1 LNQLATKTFWLSH
14 LDRGNQEESTSLHP
28 SQLCRNIQ
36 MVVLRARVWLVIDLV
51 VDTLHQ
57 DF

>member
-1 LNQLATKTFWLSH
+1 VTKTFWLSH
-14 LDRGNQEESTSLHP
+14 LDRDNQEESMSLHR

-36 MVVLRARVWLVIDLV
+36 MVVLRVLVWLVIDLV

>member
-1 LNQLATKTFWLSH
+1 VTKTFWLSH

>member
-1 LNQLATKTFWLSH
+1 MIFWLSH
-14 LDRGNQEESTSLHP
+14 LDHDNPAESTSLHR
-28 SQLCRNIQ
+28 SQLFRNTQ
-36 MVVLRARVWLVIDLV
+36 TAVLRVLVWLVIDLV